1 MDERLDDPFPPDLG
15 PLPELSSVPGTAES
29 LTLNQSY
36 LGPMLFLPPSKCLDG
51 SSGSAPRPFVE
62 RDVETRGRSIPPPAR
77 SLSPGSPLITTFS
90 FSPLASVSYEEFRT
104 EYELLDLLNRGT
116 YSLVRKARVRST
128 DELVAVKVSFL
139 AKGRLRNP
147 SFALRPAI

>member
-1 MDERLDDPFPPDLG
+1 MPWRVLRLCAAALRRER
-15 PLPELSSVPGTAES
+15 
-29 LTLNQSY
+29 
-36 LGPMLFLPPSKCLDG
+36 
-51 SSGSAPRPFVE
+51 R
-62 RDVETRGRSIPPPAR
+62 RGARSIDSPVR
-77 SLSPGSPLITTFS
+77 SLSPGSPLITAFS
-90 FSPLASVSYEEFRT
+90 FSPLASFSYEEFRT

-147 SFALRPAI
+147 SFAP